1 MSRPSGQTRLWHG
14 FSNMADVSKK
24 EFVLKRGE
32 GVWVWDVDGNRYLD
46 STASLW
52 YCFVGY
58 GRPELVRAAA
68 EQMGKLSAYSTFG
81 DFANEPALQL
91 AQRLSSLSPIGD
103 AAVFFTSGGS
113 ESIDTAAKLARRYWI
128 AVGQPQKQLLVT
140 REGSYHG
147 MAGYGT
153 SLAGITPNAEGYGEL
168 VPGVLRIPA
177 DDPTALEQ
185 VIKKYPNQIAAFFG
199 EPVRGAGGVYGPVG
213 DYWREIQAMCRKHD
227 ILIVSDEVVTGLGRL
242 GHWFGCSRFGLEPDM
257 ITLAKGVTSGY
268 LPLGA
273 VLCGERVQ
281 EPFWNGKAGVF
292 RHGYTY
298 SGHATCC
305 SVGLAN
311 LDLIEQEKLVERS
324 KELEPVLK
332 SELQRLQ
339 KSPLVQ
345 EIRCVG
351 LTAAI
356 QLSDRSRTAVPDL
369 VDKVITIARG
379 KGVLTRSLMGH
390 SLHISPPLVI
400 SSAEIHTMVSAFEKA
415 LSAAHD
421 NYIEGN
427 LKEGSLVS

>member
-1 MSRPSGQTRLWHG
+1 
-14 FSNMADVSKK
+14 
-24 EFVLKRGE
+24 
-32 GVWVWDVDGNRYLD
+32 
-46 STASLW
+46 
-52 YCFVGY
+52 
-58 GRPELVRAAA
+58 VRAAG
-68 EQMGKLSAYSTFG
+68 EQMSKLAAYSTFG

-91 AQRLSSLSPIGD
+91 AERLSSLSPIAG

-113 ESIDTAAKLARRYWI
+113 ESIDTAAKITRRYWI

-153 SLAGITPNAEGYGEL
+153 SLAGIASNAQGYGEL
-168 VPGVLRIPA
+168 VPGVIRIAP
-177 DDPTALEQ
+177 DDPEALEQ
-185 VIKKYPNQIAAFFG
+185 VITQHPGQVAAFFG

-213 DYWREIQAMCRKHD
+213 NYWTEVQSICRKND
-227 ILIVSDEVVTGLGRL
+227 ILIVSDEVVTGFGRL
-242 GHWFGCSRFGLEPDM
+242 GHWFGCSRFGLQPDM
-257 ITLAKGVTSGY
+257 ITLAKGMTSGY

-281 EPFWNGKAGVF
+281 EPFWKGKAGVF

-305 SVGLAN
+305 AVGLAN
-311 LDLIEQEKLVERS
+311 LDLIEREKLVQRS
-324 KELEPVLK
+324 NELEPILK

-345 EIRCVG
+345 EIRCIG

-356 QLSDRSRTAVPDL
+356 QVSDEARAAFPDL
-369 VDKVITIARG
+369 VDNVITLARG

-390 SLHISPPLVI
+390 SVHISPALVI
-400 SSAEIHTMVSAFEKA
+400 SSAEIHTMVIAFEEA
-415 LSAAHD
+415 LSAAHGTH
-421 NYIEGN
+421 IGRN
-427 LKEGSLVS
+427 LK

>member
-14 FSNMADVSKK
+14 FSNMADVSKR

-32 GVWVWDVDGNRYLD
+32 GVWVWDVEGNRYLD
-46 STASLW
+46 ATASLW

-58 GRPELVRAAA
+58 GRSELVRAAA
-68 EQMGKLSAYSTFG
+68 EQMGELAAYSTFG
-81 DFANEPALQL
+81 DFANEPAQQL
-91 AQRLSSLSPIGD
+91 AQRLSTLSPIAD

-153 SLAGITPNAEGYGEL
+153 SLAGIAPNAEGYGEL
-168 VPGVLRIPA
+168 VPGVLRIAA
-177 DDPTALEQ
+177 DDPAALEQ
-185 VIKKYPNQIAAFFG
+185 VIKKHPNQIAAFFG
-199 EPVRGAGGVYGPVG
+199 EPVRGAGGVYAPVG
-213 DYWREIQAMCRKHD
+213 DYWPQVQTICRKHD
-227 ILIVSDEVVTGLGRL
+227 ILIVSDEVVTGFGRL
-242 GHWFGCSRFGLEPDM
+242 GHWFGCSRFGLQPDM

-281 EPFWNGKAGVF
+281 GPFWKGSAGFF

-305 SVGLAN
+305 AVGLAN
-311 LDLIEQEKLVERS
+311 LALIEQERLVERS
-324 KELEPVLK
+324 KELEPVLR

-351 LTAAI
+351 LTAAV
-356 QLSDRSRTAVPDL
+356 QLSDKTRMDFPDL
-369 VDKVITIARG
+369 IDKVITAARG

-400 SSAEIHTMVSAFEKA
+400 SAAEIRTMVSAFEAA
-415 LSAAHD
+415 LSTTYE
-421 NYIEGN
+421 NCIGRN
-427 LKEGSLVS
+427 LKQNSLAS